1 MDHSISD
8 HVFNHQSLA
17 LKKQVLQTQGP
28 CDKHAPPQHQEADGG
43 WSPKVIKSNPKIS
56 SSPKNGGNSRTCVQW
71 SPSLVMR
78 RQLSFDV
85 SMLLKKQLYKELIF
99 VEKWVMSW
107 WLFSPAK
114 GSNWICTILWG
125 SLLLIPADFSCGAA
139 GRKFSQNHTGSDAT
153 MTLSVCIFMIS
164 YDVILYYVRYI
175 YYVKN
180 IYIYWVPGK
189 QRQ

>member
-8 HVFNHQSLA
+8 HVFNFQSPIFGTKKSRYYKPKGLVTSMRH
-17 LKKQVLQTQGP
+17 LNTKKQMEVGVQR
-28 CDKHAPPQHQEADGG
+28 
-43 WSPKVIKSNPKIS
+43 WSNQIRKFLHRRF
-56 SSPKNGGNSRTCVQW
+56 GGNSRTCVQW

-85 SMLLKKQLYKELIF
+85 SMPLKKQLHKELIF

-125 SLLLIPADFSCGAA
+125 SLLLMPADFSCGAA

-164 YDVILYYVRYI
+164 YDVILYYV
-175 YYVKN
+175 
-180 IYIYWVPGK
+180 IYILGSWKTKAVDME
-189 QRQ
+189 R